1 MVGDD
6 DGAWSAPKG
15 PTDPNNEQNLA
26 IENFL
31 MKDELVVQELTDDL
45 PSESSEQQKEQVN
58 SDTASADLTTLR
70 LTPDILRTRSNP
82 DSEYSDTKSS
92 PPKSLADEA
101 KSKVN
106 LSNTFVGAQNATV
119 TPPRN
124 EWEDE
129 VNRFTEILD
138 NMLTQVTS
146 RDLIQQTAEYILRH
160 PHHSIPFQLKL
171 KQVNTAA

>member
-1 MVGDD
+1 
-6 DGAWSAPKG
+6 
-15 PTDPNNEQNLA
+15 
-26 IENFL
+26 